1 MADRLPKELIA
12 EILTRLPVRALLK
25 FRCVCKSWCSLI
37 SSPKFI
43 TSKLNQTIHLNKIN
57 NTDTHI
63 IGRYINDYEEGAG
76 GEGRFSVILYD
87 GSCFIELENPIPYCH
102 SEFHIFG
109 SCNGLVCLSDN
120 VFDSVFNKLNNL
132 ILWNPSIRKSM
143 RLPMSSIGIDSHGLR
158 RVVDGYGFDYKTNDY
173 KVVRISYINDL
184 PDAEVE
190 LFSLNRGCWRRICGV
205 GPHHRF
211 TFYPLPCQAF
221 VNGIVHW
228 AGANLDAASDI
239 SILTFDMSSE
249 VFCKMKPPPAPPNG
263 WVGARMAVSVLRE
276 SLCLGHFDFLV
287 SKVSIWVMK
296 EYGVVESWTKSFS
309 FDVDEGFGLLLGFR
323 RNGDLLFFKRNDHMF
338 SINRDS
344 QQAEDV
350 GIRLYGDPETF
361 YAVPHVAESL
371 VLL

>member
-12 EILTRLPVRALLK
+12 EILTRLPVKALLK
-25 FRCVCKSWCSLI
+25 FRCVCKSWGSLI

-63 IGRYINDYEEGAG
+63 IGRYINANEEGG
-76 GEGRFSVILYD
+76 GEEGRYSVIIYD
-87 GSCFIELENPIPYCH
+87 GSCFIELENPILYCA
-102 SEFHIFG
+102 SQLHIFG

-120 VFDSVFNKLNNL
+120 IFDYVFKKVNNL

-158 RVVDGYGFDYKTNDY
+158 EVVDGYGFDSKTNDY
-173 KVVRISYINDL
+173 KVVRIAYINDF

-190 LFSLNRGCWRRICGV
+190 LYSLNRGCWRRIYVV

-211 TFYPLPCQAF
+211 TFAPLPSQVF

-228 AGANLDAASDI
+228 VGGDLDADYDI

-249 VFCKMKPPPAPPNG
+249 VFCKMMPPAAPPHG
-263 WVGARMAVSVLRE
+263 WMPTRLAVSVLGE
-276 SLCLGHFDFLV
+276 SLCLGHFDSLV

-296 EYGVVESWTKSFS
+296 EYGVVQSWSKLFA
-309 FDVDEGFGLLLGFR
+309 FDVDEGFGRFLGFR
-323 RNGDLLFFKRNDHMF
+323 RTGDLRFFKRNDRMF
-338 SINRDS
+338 SINLES
-344 QQAEDV
+344 QQAKDL
-350 GIRLYGDPETF
+350 GIWLSGNPEAF